1 MADDKCKTA
10 VWNEDTGRCS
20 LKKNLEE
27 MIEKDG
33 FHSLIRV
40 GFVNGTGSGESGC
53 SQREIDEKCADL
65 ANLESAKAKAECLK
79 QVNDAQRDALK
90 DRTDRERAE
99 REHGESVARLE
110 QSLRDT
116 KRECRENLETERAE
130 RDRAVRAERERIE
143 RKARVDQAKAVQE
156 ERERLM
162 KEFSE
167 QLRTEKEACALT
179 ASKCAAD
186 REQAL
191 QAERDRLGKECNEKL
206 RLEQILSSNK
216 CAADLRNEQDRF
228 SKDCDERLRL
238 EQVHSD
244 SKCASNLRNEQDRM
258 SKECSEKLR
267 LEKEHVESKCSADLG
282 RVTEERDRLI
292 RQCSDD
298 LRSAKEEKD
307 HLETK
312 CKQDLQEKDR
322 LETKCKQDLQEK
334 DRLETKCKQDL
345 QEKDRLETKCKQD
358 LQEKDRIAK
367 ECTDGRAQEQI
378 RRKDDICYNP
388 GFGAWPNT
396 ISTFDIDGTAYVVQP
411 NSHLTLAFPTD
422 HETTSPASCAR
433 DFCNNEPDCVG
444 VEWTPNDVSNPSF
457 SISIYLLIS
466 TKNKN
471 KCITFNES
479 RNRPIKKDDIRSKPP
494 HYMIIKPDRLR

>member
-1 MADDKCKTA
+1 MADEKCQVA
-10 VWNEDTGRCS
+10 VWREDTGRCA
-20 LKKNLEE
+20 LKSKLEE
-27 MIEKDG
+27 MQDDRDDY
-33 FHSLIRV
+33 HSLVRV
-40 GFVNGTGSGESGC
+40 GFVNGTGIGDTGC
-53 SQREIDEKCADL
+53 SQREINEKCAEMV
-65 ANLESAKAKAECLK
+65 NLESDKAKAECLK
-79 QVNDAQRDALK
+79 QVNDAQREALK

-99 REHGESVARLE
+99 REWGESVARLE

-116 KRECRENLETERAE
+116 KRECRENLEKEIAE

-206 RLEQILSSNK
+206 RLEQILAGNK

-228 SKDCDERLRL
+228 SKDCSERLRL

-244 SKCASNLRNEQDRM
+244 SKCSANLRAEQDRM
-258 SKECSEKLR
+258 SKDCSERLR
-267 LEKEHVESKCSADLG
+267 LETERVQGKCSADLG
-282 RVTEERDRLI
+282 RVTEERDRLSQ
-292 RQCSDD
+292 QCSDD

-312 CKQDLQEKDR
+312 CKQDLEERDR

-334 DRLETKCKQDL
+334 DH
-345 QEKDRLETKCKQD
+345 LETKCKQD

-422 HETTSPASCAR
+422 HDATSPASCAR

-444 VEWTPNDVSNPSF
+444 VEWTPNDVSNPRF
-457 SISIYLLIS
+457 SISSYLLIF

-479 RNRPIKKDDIRSKPP
+479 QNRPIKKDDIRSKPP
-494 HYMIIKPDRLR
+494 HYMILKPDRLR